1 MHDLAVVLK
10 QNYPNN
16 LSIHM
21 KNIKFMLLIAISSLF
36 ILWVKN
42 PMHAV
47 LGLILLFINSAMLLV
62 SMEINF
68 IALTYVVVYIGAI
81 CVLFLFV
88 IMLLNLRSAELANRV
103 SYKKEL
109 ISYGIVLI
117 TFLLTNGFLTTPGN
131 YYQFR
136 GEIIVPQNATSFV
149 AAYLLQNPEQFLLL
163 TMLLL
168 IAIVAPIAI
177 ATSSHSTT
185 KRQDLFDAFTRELN
199 TTSLVSNKSKKNICK
214 ASH

>member
-1 MHDLAVVLK
+1 MI
-10 QNYPNN
+10 YTN
-16 LSIHM
+16 LQLTTHKKM
-21 KNIKFMLLIAISSLF
+21 MLLIAISSIL

-47 LGLILLFINSAMLLV
+47 LGLILLFINSAILLV
-62 SMEINF
+62 SLKINF

-88 IMLLNLRSAELANRV
+88 IMLLNLRSAELANRA

-109 ISYGIVLI
+109 ISYGFVLTI
-117 TFLLTNGFLTTPGN
+117 FLLVQALSIQNATLN
-131 YYQFR
+131 QFT
-136 GEIIVPQNATSFV
+136 GETIAAQNATSFV
-149 AAYLLQNPEQFLLL
+149 ALYLLEHPEQFLLL

-177 ATSSHSTT
+177 ATSFKSTS

-199 TTSLVSNKSKKNICK
+199 TVSLLSNSK
-214 ASH
+214 

>member
-1 MHDLAVVLK
+1 MGHIDMI
-10 QNYPNN
+10 YTN
-16 LSIHM
+16 LQFATHKKM
-21 KNIKFMLLIAISSLF
+21 MLLIAISSIL

-47 LGLILLFINSAMLLV
+47 LGLILLFINSAILLV
-62 SMEINF
+62 SLKINF

-88 IMLLNLRSAELANRV
+88 IMLLNLRSAELANRA

-109 ISYGIVLI
+109 ISYGSVLTI
-117 TFLLTNGFLTTPGN
+117 FLLVQALSIQNATPN
-131 YYQFR
+131 QFT
-136 GEIIVPQNATSFV
+136 GETIAAQNATSFV
-149 AAYLLQNPEQFLLL
+149 ALYLLEHPEQFLLL

-177 ATSSHSTT
+177 ATSFKSTS

-199 TTSLVSNKSKKNICK
+199 TVSLLSNIK
-214 ASH
+214 

>member
-1 MHDLAVVLK
+1 MI
-10 QNYPNN
+10 YTN
-16 LSIHM
+16 LQFTTHKKM
-21 KNIKFMLLIAISSLF
+21 MLLIAISSIL

-47 LGLILLFINSAMLLV
+47 LGLILLFINSAILLV
-62 SMEINF
+62 SLKINF

-88 IMLLNLRSAELANRV
+88 IMLLNLRSAELANRA

-109 ISYGIVLI
+109 ISYGFVLTI
-117 TFLLTNGFLTTPGN
+117 FLLVQALSIQNAVPN
-131 YYQFR
+131 QFT
-136 GEIIVPQNATSFV
+136 GETIAAQNATSFV
-149 AAYLLQNPEQFLLL
+149 ALYLLEHPEQFLLL

-177 ATSSHSTT
+177 ATSFKSTS

-199 TTSLVSNKSKKNICK
+199 TVSLLSNSK
-214 ASH
+214 